1 MSTVAITGASSGIGL
16 EMTKQFLQRGDK
28 VIAICRKNCDD
39 LAATDAKV
47 IEGIDLLNDQSYM
60 VLKQAIGDE
69 VIDILINNAGMFLNE
84 TLDDMSFESIS
95 TQFEINA
102 LAPMKVTQALKA
114 NLVKG
119 SKILM
124 TTSRMGSIGDNDS
137 GAYYGYRA
145 SKAALNALAT
155 SLAIDIK
162 PLGIAVGLVHPG
174 FVITKMT
181 GFRGEITPQQSAEG
195 YIKLVDKLN
204 LKNSGGFWHV
214 NGEELVW

>member
-28 VIAICRKNCDD
+28 VIAICRKNSDD